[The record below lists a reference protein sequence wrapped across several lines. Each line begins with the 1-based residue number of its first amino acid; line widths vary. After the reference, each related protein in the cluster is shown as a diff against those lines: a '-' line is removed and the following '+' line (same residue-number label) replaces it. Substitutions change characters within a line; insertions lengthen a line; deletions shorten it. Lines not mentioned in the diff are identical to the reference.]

1 MYYAFTPTAVL
12 VEVRMWCRTAFA
24 QGIGVRVGESVK
36 NAVDHKK
43 PCSFCARF
51 SPLIDLCPARIIR
64 KVVILAGQKLIGG
77 VRWAPSISGFEDL
90 VVMKFYFQVELN
102 LIFTILFPFYC
113 FVSGK
118 GKTCL
123 LEKLGFVLFF
133 FL

>member
-1 MYYAFTPTAVL
+1 ML

-24 QGIGVRVGESVK
+24 QGVGVHVGESVK

-43 PCSFCARF
+43 PCSFCACL

-77 VRWAPSISGFEDL
+77 VRWAPIISGFEDL
-90 VVMKFYFQVELN
+90 VVVKFYFQAELN
-102 LIFTILFPFYC
+102 LKFTTLFPFYC

-118 GKTCL
+118 GRSCL
-123 LEKLGFVLFF
+123 LEKLFFF